1 MIWMRKEVYFD
12 VYCKKCKHFEKKGHE
27 DPCNECLTI
36 GAREGTHKPEKFE
49 EKEEK

>member
-1 MIWMRKEVYFD
+1 MIWQRKEVYFN
-12 VYCKKCKHFEKKGHE
+12 VYCKKCKHEDKAGHE
-27 DPCNECLTI
+27 DPCNDCLAV